1 MVVAGGGKLTV
12 SVVEKDSKPVDGSK
26 MDVVRSE
33 FTESGSQILKGSLGD
48 TFLHEMIKSKLHS
61 AG

>member
-12 SVVEKDSKPVDGSK
+12 SVVEKDSRPVDGSK

-33 FTESGSQILKGSLGD
+33 FTESGSQILKGSLGV